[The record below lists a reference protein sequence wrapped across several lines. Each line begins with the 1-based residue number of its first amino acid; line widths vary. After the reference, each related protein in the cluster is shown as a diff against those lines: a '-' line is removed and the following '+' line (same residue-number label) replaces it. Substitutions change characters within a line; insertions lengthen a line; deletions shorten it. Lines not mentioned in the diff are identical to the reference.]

1 LVAIINKLLLKQQ
14 RVVLPEGHSTYAQI
28 TSGVPQ
34 GSVLG
39 PLLFLLFI
47 NNVVDL
53 FFGAVN
59 VKLYADDVKIYLEI
73 VDDADIDQLQMGI
86 DSLSA
91 WADTWQLTLAVEKT
105 MRLRVGLCKSSPDAQ
120 YYLNGSA
127 LRTVDEVRDLGIF
140 VDANMCFK
148 AHINVIVAEAHLR
161 ANQN

>member
-28 TSGVPQ
+28 TSGAPQ

-59 VKLYADDVKIYLEI
+59 VKLYADDIKIYLEI

-148 AHINVIVAEAHLR
+148 AHVNVIVAEAHLR